1 MKEGLKVRFRV
12 SGLSVEKLLN
22 EAQKQGIRFLGIQ
35 RESNRDITV
44 HAFARD
50 YDSLRQL
57 AQEKGYQVGEAA
69 PEGLLQGLTR
79 LKRRMGLLVGA
90 AIGIGL
96 VIFALSFVWNIR
108 IINAGPYEG
117 EARAYLN
124 ELGVKPGT
132 KRSQIDLGRLRD
144 QLEWRLPQV
153 KWIRTEWAGVSL
165 RFVFEQGTPPP
176 EIESEGK
183 PGDVVASEDG
193 VINRINT
200 FAGTPMVKAGD
211 FVRAGQ
217 ILIQGAEKGAN
228 DEKVPVKAR
237 GEITARVWVSA
248 KVRMPLTEDTSVLTG
263 KEEERRALRAPFF
276 AWYSGDAP
284 DYLTCDK
291 SISIVPLGGAWIPI
305 RLIREKYQEVMLQK
319 EGRSLEEV
327 KEEGKKAA
335 VFALNQALFSEKTV
349 DKWLDFDMIEEGKI
363 TVTATAE
370 VLRSI
375 GRYQPY

>member
-1 MKEGLKVRFRV
+1 MKEGLKVHFRV

-79 LKRRMGLLVGA
+79 LKRRMGLLAGA

-96 VIFALSFVWNIR
+96 VIFALSFVWNIH
-108 IINAGPYEG
+108 ILNAGPYEG
-117 EARAYLN
+117 EVRAYLN
-124 ELGVKPGT
+124 ELGIKPGT

-165 RFVFEQGTPPP
+165 RVLLDQGTPPP
-176 EIESEGK
+176 EIESQGK

-193 VINRINT
+193 VITRINT

-217 ILIQGAEKGAN
+217 ILIRGAEKGAN
-228 DEKVPVKAR
+228 DEIVPVKAR
-237 GEITARVWVSA
+237 GEVMARVWISTR
-248 KVRMPLTEDTSVLTG
+248 VRMPLNEDVSVPTG
-263 KEEERRALRAPFF
+263 KETERRALRVPFF
-276 AWYSGDAP
+276 AWYSDEAP
-284 DYLTCDK
+284 GYLTCDK
-291 SISIVPLGGAWIPI
+291 SISIVPLGGAWMPI
-305 RLIREKYQEVMLQK
+305 QLIREKFQEVMLQK

-349 DKWLDFDMIEEGKI
+349 DKWLNIDMIEGGKI

>member
-165 RFVFEQGTPPP
+165 RVVFEQGTPPP

-263 KEEERRALRAPFF
+263 KEEERRALRAP
-276 AWYSGDAP
+276 
-284 DYLTCDK
+284 L
-291 SISIVPLGGAWIPI
+291 
-305 RLIREKYQEVMLQK
+305 
-319 EGRSLEEV
+319 
-327 KEEGKKAA
+327 
-335 VFALNQALFSEKTV
+335 
-349 DKWLDFDMIEEGKI
+349 
-363 TVTATAE
+363 
-370 VLRSI
+370 
-375 GRYQPY
+375 